1 MSSALMWWG
10 LEADTVMT
18 SPPSASM
25 SGAYSRSGSQMMM
38 SSSVDRAR
46 KTISSLVM
54 KLLPAPGT
62 PSTNEFG
69 FISCDLSERMRLR
82 EMAFSPK

>member
-1 MSSALMWWG
+1 MSSALMRWG

-25 SGAYSRSGSQMMM
+25 SDAHSRSGSQMMM
-38 SSSVDRAR
+38 SSSVDNI
-46 KTISSLVM
+46 KNTISSLAM

-69 FISCDLSERMRLR
+69 FISLDLSLRMRL
-82 EMAFSPK
+82 